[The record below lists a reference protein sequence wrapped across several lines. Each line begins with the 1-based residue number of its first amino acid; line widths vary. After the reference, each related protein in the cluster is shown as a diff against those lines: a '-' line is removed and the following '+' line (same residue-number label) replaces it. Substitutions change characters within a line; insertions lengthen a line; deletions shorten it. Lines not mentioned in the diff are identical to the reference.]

1 MTQLTHLGLRLRINL
16 GVPRDLVN
24 KQHVPG
30 VGKLGHH
37 PIATIAVDPRQLEGL
52 PLASL
57 LMATVKETVTLGAEL
72 AHGLVRGQP
81 HLAVEELLALHA
93 SKLKIQL
100 KHYNKIIY
108 NQIHYTITTSQVR
121 LTPPKQ
127 D

>member
-16 GVPRDLVN
+16 AVPRDLVHS
-24 KQHVPG
+24 QHVPG
-30 VGKLGHH
+30 VRNLRHH
-37 PIATIAVDPRQLEGL
+37 PIATIAVDPRQLEDL

-57 LMATVKETVTLGAEL
+57 LMATIKITVALGAEL

-121 LTPPKQ
+121 LTPPK
-127 D
+127 